1 MEETIYPQM
10 TPVIVTLIVTI
21 GIYALWKLIKE
32 KRSGFTLADE
42 RTAKIQGKAA
52 TVSFTIGAWYL
63 ILLNFYNMYRIIYQ
77 GLDELSSMLVINSAV
92 ILMGITHMVLIAY
105 FNRKEDV

>member
-1 MEETIYPQM
+1 MGETIYPEM
-10 TPVIVTLIVTI
+10 TPVILILIAAI
-21 GIYALWKLIKE
+21 GVYALWIIIRE
-32 KRSGFTLADE
+32 KRSGYALADE